1 MFPLP
6 PSARMLRTQNT
17 SAPVPRGAGL
27 NEEYNAMLPAPTTSH
42 THHAELVIPDGN
54 GRERLEP
61 LQVTIN
67 EAARLLAYDS
77 RTIRRLITRGEIAVV
92 GEGRLRR
99 VPVQSLRDY
108 QQRHLI
114 K

>member
-1 MFPLP
+1 
-6 PSARMLRTQNT
+6 MLST
-17 SAPVPRGAGL
+17 
-27 NEEYNAMLPAPTTSH
+27 PTMPY
-42 THHAELVIPDGN
+42 HHGELMNPDGD

-61 LQVTIN
+61 LQVTIT

-77 RTIRRLITRGEIAVV
+77 RTIRRLILRGEITAV

-99 VPVQSLRDY
+99 VPLQSLREY

>member
-1 MFPLP
+1 MATTPTLP
-6 PSARMLRTQNT
+6 YHL
-17 SAPVPRGAGL
+17 
-27 NEEYNAMLPAPTTSH
+27 H
-42 THHAELVIPDGN
+42 TELGTADGE

-61 LQVTIN
+61 LQVTIS

-77 RTIRRLITRGEIAVV
+77 RTIRRLITRGEIIVV
-92 GEGRLRR
+92 GEGRMRR

-114 K
+114 S

>member
-1 MFPLP
+1 M
-6 PSARMLRTQNT
+6 PSTLMM
-17 SAPVPRGAGL
+17 P
-27 NEEYNAMLPAPTTSH
+27 SH
-42 THHAELVIPDGN
+42 HHAELVIANSDGH
-54 GRERLEP
+54 ERLEP

-77 RTIRRLITRGEIAVV
+77 RTIRRLITRGEIEVI
-92 GEGRLRR
+92 GEGRMRR

-114 K
+114 T